1 MLRHAHDLVGVHV
14 GAADG
19 DVGHL
24 HDLYLDDQQWAIRYV
39 VVDTGHWFH
48 HRRVLIAPTDVTH
61 VDWSGRWVDLMLT
74 QGQVARSP
82 APIRMHRPPTH
93 VKRPS
98 SRSLARTGSA
108 STGSVRS
115 CGAARPP
122 PSC

>member
-24 HDLYLDDQQWAIRYV
+24 HDLYFDDQQWAIRYL

-48 HRRVLIAPTDVTH
+48 HRRVLIAPTDVSQ

-74 QGQVARSP
+74 QGQVRSEPGADTDTP
-82 APIRMHRPPTH
+82 ATH
-93 VKRPS
+93 PSPRRS
-98 SRSLARTGSA
+98 SRGCGRGRGARW
-108 STGSVRS
+108 
-115 CGAARPP
+115 
-122 PSC
+122 